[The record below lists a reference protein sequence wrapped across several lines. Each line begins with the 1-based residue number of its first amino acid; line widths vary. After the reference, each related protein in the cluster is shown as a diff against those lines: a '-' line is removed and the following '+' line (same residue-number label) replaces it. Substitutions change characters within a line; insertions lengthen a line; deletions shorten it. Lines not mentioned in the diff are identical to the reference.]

1 MKSISTLV
9 LGASENTDRYSN
21 EACRLLRF
29 YNHSVM
35 AIGAKPGMIEDVK
48 IVTEFPENQTVDTVT
63 LYINPSLQAAYEE
76 KIINLK
82 PKRVIFNPGTENISL
97 QNLLEENGIEVIE
110 ACTLVM
116 LKTNQY

>member
-1 MKSISTLV
+1 MKSISTMV
-9 LGASENTDRYSN
+9 LGASENSDRYSN

-29 YNHSVM
+29 YNHPVV
-35 AIGAKPGMIEDVK
+35 AVGAKKGMIEDIK
-48 IVTEFPENQTVDTVT
+48 ILSDFPVEEKVDTVT
-63 LYINPSLQAAYEE
+63 LYINPNLQAAYEE

-82 PKRVIFNPGTENISL
+82 PKRVIFNPGTENLSF
-97 QNLLEENGIEVIE
+97 QNLLEANGIEVVE